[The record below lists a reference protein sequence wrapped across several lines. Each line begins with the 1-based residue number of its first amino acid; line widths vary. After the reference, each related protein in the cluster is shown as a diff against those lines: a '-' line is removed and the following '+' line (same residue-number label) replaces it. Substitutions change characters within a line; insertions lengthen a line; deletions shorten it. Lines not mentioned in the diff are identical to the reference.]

1 MARRPYAPALLLLG
15 AGSLIATG
23 LATGPAAAATA
34 IQRVSVPLTA
44 TLIPGASGSRSITAV
59 TPATITSSLGTLPT
73 STPFT
78 VVVSEAAV
86 SGAAN
91 GWYVTAQASDFQD
104 PAGDVVPATTLT
116 DGANTLSQAAGGGT
130 AAAVGGPGEMGTAE
144 NLFADTGESAD
155 RLYTGTYTDTST
167 LSLAPPNGT
176 KAGVYTS
183 DLTVTLFT

>member
-1 MARRPYAPALLLLG
+1 MARHPCAAVLLLLG

-23 LATGPAAAATA
+23 LTAGPAGAAT
-34 IQRVSVPLTA
+34 QPVSVPLTA
-44 TLIPGASGSRSITAV
+44 VLTAGASGSRSITAV
-59 TPATITSSLGTLPT
+59 TPATITSGLGTLPT

-104 PAGDVVPATTLT
+104 AAGDVVPANALA
-116 DGANTLSQAAGGGT
+116 DGANTVSQSGGGGT
-130 AAAVGGPGEMGTAE
+130 AAAVPGPGEMGTAE
-144 NLFADTGESAD
+144 SLFADTGESAD
-155 RLYTGTYTDTST
+155 RLYTGAYTDTST

-183 DLTVTLFT
+183 NLTVTLFT